1 MIRMVIALTDSD
13 LAERELLFRNPAQGG
28 VAVPIANAV
37 EFAAFLR
44 ALPPDVGGVMFDPR
58 AQKGEQLLG
67 TTSLRE
73 RLLKQ
78 LEAKL

>member
-1 MIRMVIALTDSD
+1 MVIALTDSD

-44 ALPPDVGGVMFDPR
+44 ALPPEVGGILFDPR
-58 AQKGEQLLG
+58 AQKGNQTLG
-67 TTSLRE
+67 TTALRE
-73 RLLKQ
+73 QLLKQ